1 MNSKD
6 FILAAL
12 NAEVDYKKKAYK
24 TLYDIR
30 SYVDELPE
38 EHPTFQLINRQ
49 QSIKK
54 QAEEIIGFLSLLEQH
69 SLNPKDRTP
78 REFLDSLLEEGSES
92 YIKSSKKT

>member
-12 NAEVDYKKKAYK
+12 NAEVDYKKKVYK
-24 TLYDIR
+24 TLYEVR

-54 QAEEIIGFLSLLEQH
+54 QAEEIMSFLSLLEQH
-69 SLNPKDRTP
+69 SLNPKERTP
-78 REFLDSLLEEGSES
+78 REFLDSLLEEGSQT
-92 YIKSSKKT
+92 YIRASKET